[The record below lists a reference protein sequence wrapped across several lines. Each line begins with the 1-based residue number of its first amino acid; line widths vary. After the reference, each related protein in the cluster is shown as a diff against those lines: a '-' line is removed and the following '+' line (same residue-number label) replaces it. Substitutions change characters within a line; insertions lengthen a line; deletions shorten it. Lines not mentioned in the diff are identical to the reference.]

1 MFSYQNKVVG
11 IKITGQAYS
20 DLFDLLVN
28 NAYVGSTTDETQGDG
43 AYLIASND
51 NVYTF
56 AGNEDYNAYYFY
68 GEDKPIYYF
77 SDLLLNEGPNQL
89 SFINKKN
96 NASSN
101 LLRYEVNSYELSG
114 SYLTSPSSIQTGEI
128 SPTAGSDA
136 SVFFNLAFPTTGSIS
151 LVETFPVFNIDTG
164 NLNQVFTGSGVHLQ
178 KDVTLFFDILDQQ
191 LNTVSSN
198 QQFLENPLISGC
210 VFDVLNAD
218 GTTAAANFS
227 TGKFAR
233 SVTISALDNE
243 DIFGSYQ
250 KDFGVRCKLPNTFD
264 GSIFTGE
271 FYVFGNLP
279 NILDIVPDYT
289 EFSGA
294 AQVTE
299 LINAAIVLQNDLNFT
314 QMNRYDVYAL
324 TGSGSAVNELTYLSP
339 FAQEGYLF
347 SQSAANVVNARSLT
361 INRGALPQDVP
372 HYFTVVPYGTL
383 GSGSAF
389 SFGPATFVSVQSV
402 IELDT
407 KVYTT
412 GDQTISGV
420 KTFATGI
427 FAPNLVFNTGDQV
440 ISGVKDFA
448 LRPTVNGT
456 GVLLFGEAGSGASL
470 TDVVFTTGN
479 QTINGLKTFATGIFA
494 PNLVFNTG
502 DQTISGVK
510 TFATGIFAPNLVFN
524 TGAQTISGLKTFSNG
539 IVSSVGITGTNLVF
553 NTGDQT
559 ISGVKTFATG
569 IFAPNLVFNT
579 GAQTISGVKTF
590 TERLTV
596 NGTQVVLSGEAATP
610 QNLAATGSNLQT
622 SINNL
627 SGYSN
632 STFATITNLAAT
644 GSANL
649 ARINSLSG
657 YSNSTFGTITNLAAT
672 GSNLQTSINNLS
684 GYSNSTF
691 ATITN
696 LAATG
701 STLNTRINN
710 LSGYINSTDSNIV
723 FTTGNQTISGLKT
736 FATGIFAPNLV
747 FNTGDQTISGLK
759 TFSNG
764 IISSVGITGTN
775 LVFNTGAQTISGVKT
790 FANNIFAPTA
800 SFGTN
805 TTQIATTAFV
815 DNAVTSDQIMSTI
828 GSNLITSLKVARSN
842 EQNAGI
848 YYFATYNNLSSTF
861 TVKTSPG
868 YARVVNPT
876 GGLDSQVGGGV
887 AANNITGTLSSTST
901 NGLPRAFAVISVA
914 SGGSTR
920 SGNITEISMPDR
932 FITNF
937 NGGGLSS
944 LTTLSLYN
952 NSLTSFSCSGLSAV
966 TSLTLSDNSLT
977 SFSGS
982 GLGYTTYVDLSR
994 NFLTSFSATGV
1005 SAISILKLNNNSLTG
1020 VNMNNLTVGGYSSGP
1035 YTYYVGLDVSSNN
1048 LSADALEAMYTSL
1061 GSFGGGV
1068 IDVRDNPGA
1077 ASSDPSTATAKG
1089 YTVIGA
1095 LPPP

>member
-1 MFSYQNKVVG
+1 MSNILIHPNSGLIEFTTGAAGGSTFNTNFTGGAFVNRMSYDNYGGLNLTSYVSN
-11 IKITGQAYS
+11 ITGV
-20 DLFDLLVN
+20 DRFTV
-28 NAYVGSTTDETQGDG
+28 DG
-43 AYLIASND
+43 ANGRLFSVTD
-51 NVYTF
+51 N
-56 AGNEDYNAYYFY
+56 
-68 GEDKPIYYF
+68 
-77 SDLLLNEGPNQL
+77 
-89 SFINKKN
+89 
-96 NASSN
+96 
-101 LLRYEVNSYELSG
+101 LSG
-114 SYLTSPSSIQTGEI
+114 SLFSVNDI
-128 SPTAGSDA
+128 AGLPIIEAFDDNTVIMGA
-136 SVFFNLAFPTTGSIS
+136 FNRNDFVL
-151 LVETFPVFNIDTG
+151 TG
-164 NLNQVFTGSGVHLQ
+164 NSLGLGG
-178 KDVTLFFDILDQQ
+178 IP
-191 LNTVSSN
+191 NT
-198 QQFLENPLISGC
+198 
-210 VFDVLNAD
+210 
-218 GTTAAANFS
+218 GTT
-227 TGKFAR
+227 
-233 SVTISALDNE
+233 
-243 DIFGSYQ
+243 
-250 KDFGVRCKLPNTFD
+250 KL
-264 GSIFTGE
+264 
-271 FYVFGNLP
+271 
-279 NILDIVPDYT
+279 
-289 EFSGA
+289 
-294 AQVTE
+294 
-299 LINAAIVLQNDLNFT
+299 
-314 QMNRYDVYAL
+314 
-324 TGSGSAVNELTYLSP
+324 
-339 FAQEGYLF
+339 
-347 SQSAANVVNARSLT
+347 
-361 INRGALPQDVP
+361 
-372 HYFTVVPYGTL
+372 
-383 GSGSAF
+383 
-389 SFGPATFVSVQSV
+389 FVSGNVNV
-402 IELDT
+402 
-407 KVYTT
+407 
-412 GDQTISGV
+412 SGNV
-420 KTFATGI
+420 TA
-427 FAPNLVFNTGDQV
+427 N
-440 ISGVKDFA
+440 
-448 LRPTVNGT
+448 
-456 GVLLFGEAGSGASL
+456 
-470 TDVVFTTGN
+470 
-479 QTINGLKTFATGIFA
+479 
-494 PNLVFNTG
+494 
-502 DQTISGVK
+502 
-510 TFATGIFAPNLVFN
+510 NLVFN

-539 IVSSVGITGTNLVF
+539 IISSVGITGTNLVF
-553 NTGDQT
+553 NTG
-559 ISGVKTFATG
+559 A
-569 IFAPNLVFNT
+569 
-579 GAQTISGVKTF
+579 
-590 TERLTV
+590 
-596 NGTQVVLSGEAATP
+596 
-610 QNLAATGSNLQT
+610 
-622 SINNL
+622 
-627 SGYSN
+627 
-632 STFATITNLAAT
+632 
-644 GSANL
+644 
-649 ARINSLSG
+649 
-657 YSNSTFGTITNLAAT
+657 
-672 GSNLQTSINNLS
+672 
-684 GYSNSTF
+684 
-691 ATITN
+691 
-696 LAATG
+696 
-701 STLNTRINN
+701 
-710 LSGYINSTDSNIV
+710 
-723 FTTGNQTISGLKT
+723 
-736 FATGIFAPNLV
+736 
-747 FNTGDQTISGLK
+747 QTISGLK